1 MQISLIAS
9 TIKPVMNNSKPDE
22 DRTLYNTT
30 VDQMAAQK
38 SEIPPEYNSK
48 TKNDQTVK
56 ELAEEDE
63 EAIHGKKEP
72 SLEAKSSEQSASQ
85 SEENDY
91 FNGMSQ

>member
-1 MQISLIAS
+1 
-9 TIKPVMNNSKPDE
+9 MNNSKPDE

-30 VDQMAAQK
+30 VDQMAAQGN
-38 SEIPPEYNSK
+38 EIRPEDNSK
-48 TKNDQTVK
+48 TKNEQSVK

-63 EAIHGKKEP
+63 EAIHGKREP
-72 SLEAKSSEQSASQ
+72 SSEAKSSEQSASQ